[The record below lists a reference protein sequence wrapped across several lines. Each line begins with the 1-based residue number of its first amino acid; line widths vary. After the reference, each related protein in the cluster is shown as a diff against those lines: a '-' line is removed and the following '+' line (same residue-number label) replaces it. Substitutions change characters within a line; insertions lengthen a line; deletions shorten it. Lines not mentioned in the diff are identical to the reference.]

1 MRNEYTWH
9 MGLKGGI
16 KMIQENLSRR
26 GFLRFLGIFFVG
38 LFAIRWQ
45 KVRRIFSQKKSPK
58 NLKEA
63 KYYSRGD
70 EIAG

>member
-1 MRNEYTWH
+1 MSQR
-9 MGLKGGI
+9 
-16 KMIQENLSRR
+16 NLSRR
-26 GFLRFLGIFFVG
+26 GFLRFLGGLFVG

-45 KVRRIFSQKKSPK
+45 KISRIFSPK
-58 NLKEA
+58 DTLPNLKEA